1 MKVVPFILLFPL
13 LFVILGLYENDRNH
27 QNCAD
32 KVKNYY
38 IKELTVFLNSLDQL
52 KQKEQALTQE
62 DELKKYFLISRE
74 RFKKVEFLLTYI
86 DNKESKQ
93 INGPNIVV
101 NNYTYLTPNDEIQPH
116 GLQVIESLI
125 YHPTNTSREELKK
138 EILLLEDLI
147 KTILSRTTRQK
158 IVNPKEYNII
168 IWDAIRYELFRIES
182 LGITGFDVPDSQN
195 ALPETFQAIISLRK
209 VIEIYEPQFSAI
221 DKKKQFKKGQL
232 IFKKGEKYLSENK
245 SDFDNFDRITFMKAF
260 LHPIENWVLES
271 IKILEISYPQEVR
284 PVSIEADFMFS
295 EKFYNK
301 SFFNSNSN
309 IEVESL
315 GEKLFYDKQLSLN
328 GTRNCASCHNPNM
341 AFSDGLTKNVSLDGK
356 NLLQRNTPTLLN
368 SVFQT
373 KQFYDSRASNLERQ
387 SWDVIHNQAEMGGNM
402 SKLIESLK
410 KDESYKGQF
419 KKAFQNGEINQ
430 NNLLHAIASYV
441 SSLTSLN
448 SPFDKYFRDEKAVL
462 SEDVKKGFNL
472 FAGKAK
478 CATCHF
484 LPLFNGLVPPYY
496 TDTESEIIGVPNSV
510 NDPKIIDPDLGK
522 YLFTKLD
529 LHRYAFKTSTSRNTE
544 FTAPYMHNGVF
555 LTLDEL
561 IEFYN
566 KGGGKGQGMDLETQ
580 TLSSDSLKLNKT
592 EVFQIKQFLLSL
604 TD

>member
-13 LFVILGLYENDRNH
+13 LFIILGLYENDRNH

-32 KVKNYY
+32 KVKDYY
-38 IKELTVFLNSLDQL
+38 IKELTVFLISLDHL
-52 KQKEQALTQE
+52 KQKEQAFTKE
-62 DELKKYFLISRE
+62 EELKKYFLISRE
-74 RFKKVEFLLTYI
+74 RFKRVEFLLTYI

-93 INGPNIVV
+93 INGANIVV

-138 EILLLEDLI
+138 EILLLEELI
-147 KTILSRTTRQK
+147 KNILRRTKRQN

-195 ALPETFQAIISLRK
+195 ALPETYEAVLSLHR
-209 VIEIYEPQFSAI
+209 VIKIYETQFSAI
-221 DKKKQFKKGQL
+221 DKKKHFKKGQL
-232 IFKKGEKYLSENK
+232 IFKKGENYLSKNK
-245 SDFDNFDRITFMKAF
+245 TDFDNFDRITFMKSF
-260 LHPIENWVLES
+260 LHPIEKWMLES
-271 IKILEISYPQEVR
+271 VKMLEVTYPQEVR
-284 PVSIEADFMFS
+284 PVSVEADFMFS

-309 IEVESL
+309 FEVESL
-315 GEKLFYDKQLSLN
+315 GEKLFYDKQLSSN

-341 AFSDGLTKNVSLDGK
+341 AYSDGLTKNVSLDGK
-356 NLLQRNTPTLLN
+356 NLLPRNTPTLLN

-387 SWDVIHNQAEMGGNM
+387 SWDAIHNHIEMGGNL
-402 SKLIESLK
+402 SKLIEGLK
-410 KDESYKGQF
+410 QDETYKTAF
-419 KKAFQNGEINQ
+419 KKAFSNGEINQ

-496 TDTESEIIGVPNSV
+496 TDTESEIIGVPKSAD
-510 NDPKIIDPDLGK
+510 DPKIIDPDLGK

-544 FTAPYMHNGVF
+544 FTSPYMHNGVF
-555 LTLDEL
+555 LTIDEL

-592 EVFQIKQFLLSL
+592 EISQIKQFLLSL